1 MWCYLIKYKLYDKL
15 VEECCENIDW
25 NKMIYYV
32 ALNDHE
38 KSNSCTIYIALLLH
52 CFLIIINISSA
63 FICSHWYLR
72 RRSNTDINT
81 NIKSQT
87 SFY

>member
-1 MWCYLIKYKLYDKL
+1 
-15 VEECCENIDW
+15 
-25 NKMIYYV
+25 MIYYA

-38 KSNSCTIYIALLLH
+38 KSYSCTIYIALLLH
-52 CFLIIINISSA
+52 CFLKIINISSA
-63 FICSHWYLR
+63 FIYSHWYIR